1 MTHRLNSMQAHP
13 SRFEGY
19 SYQPRHA
26 DPNSPLTPRSSKL
39 GYAVAKVTA
48 VGAVAATAVLALAGC
63 SANEDP
69 AVQPQTREHNVRLE
83 DDSEVTCIMFDEFDS
98 TSESS
103 YDRSKFQLQAVD
115 CDWAHRRAGVNTQPD
130 TTSIPRETPT
140 ITLTPEPNQ
149 PEEVH

>member
-13 SRFEGY
+13 SRFKGY
-19 SYQPRHA
+19 GYQPRHA

-39 GYAVAKVTA
+39 SYAVAKVTA

-63 SANEDP
+63 AAQDLT
-69 AVQPQTREHNVRLE
+69 VQPQTREHDVLLE
-83 DDSEVTCIMFDEFDS
+83 DGSEVTCIMFDEFN
-98 TSESS
+98 TRSESS
-103 YDRSKFQLQAVD
+103 IDPNSFQLQAVD
-115 CDWAHRRAGVNTQPD
+115 CDWAHRRAGVNTAPD

-149 PEEVH
+149 PEEAR